1 MKEDGERR
9 MGGEKRRREER
20 RESEREEDGDAI
32 IQVCE
37 GRKKL
42 EWCGCGCVGV
52 VNLRKGR
59 RGREQ
64 TDFWTGGYFLHA
76 V

>member
-1 MKEDGERR
+1 MKEE
-9 MGGEKRRREER
+9 REER
-20 RESEREEDGDAI
+20 REEREEIREREREEDGDAI
-32 IQVCE
+32 IQVYE

-42 EWCGCGCVGV
+42 EWCGCGCGCVGV